1 MIEPVMYL
9 SRRQAAAYLNI
20 SVATLARWASRGTG
34 PAHFKLAGLTRY
46 LRSDLDA
53 FLAERR
59 KQGAMATTWPAETN
73 QSGDCTDLRLGCG
86 NGSCAPAPYLG
97 SKQAQ

>member
-1 MIEPVMYL
+1 MTEAVLYL

-34 PAHFKLAGLTRY
+34 PAYFKLAGLTRY

-53 FLAERR
+53 FLVERR
-59 KQGAMATTWPAETN
+59 
-73 QSGDCTDLRLGCG
+73 QSGSVLVEETGR
-86 NGSCAPAPYLG
+86 
-97 SKQAQ
+97 